1 MLTKEQIDEINS
13 RIKTLGENIRVL
25 EREKKALETQLVE
38 NAIEVVKSKYPGL
51 QKGDKVKVVYKGW
64 FGEKN
69 YEGVFFLNRFH
80 MCAYYSHSKMED
92 YVKVDFNKVKKDGT
106 PSLRCEYINN
116 GDIISM
122 EKVTE

>member
-13 RIKTLGENIRVL
+13 RIKTLGENIRGL
-25 EREKKALETQLVE
+25 EREKKVLETQLVE

-69 YEGVFFLNRFH
+69 YESVFFLDKFR
-80 MCAYYSHSKMED
+80 MCAYYSHSNMED
-92 YVKVDFNKVKKDGT
+92 YVKVDFHKVKKDGT
-106 PSLRCEYINN
+106 PSLRSEYINN